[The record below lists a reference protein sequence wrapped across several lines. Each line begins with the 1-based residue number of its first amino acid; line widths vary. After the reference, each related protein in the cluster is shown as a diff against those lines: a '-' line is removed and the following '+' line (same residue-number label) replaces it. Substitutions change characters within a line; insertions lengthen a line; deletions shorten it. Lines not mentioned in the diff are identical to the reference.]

1 MIMNSYCHQASIKSI
16 VNGPTLDYSTKC
28 IIENLIAR
36 HWFCVALFFFF
47 LWIMALSVAC
57 FICFYI
63 RVFNSMSI
71 LIRLESRLASN

>member
-36 HWFCVALFFFF
+36 HWFCMALFFFF
-47 LWIMALSVAC
+47 YGSWPYLWHALFV
-57 FICFYI
+57 
-63 RVFNSMSI
+63 SI
-71 LIRLESRLASN
+71 